1 MTLVYGVSHP
11 FSTMLFVSMCKVWL
25 CTSTKWIWG
34 QWQRMWFSMNND
46 LHFGL
51 FFTKILWLYGVF
63 VIFVAQQEVYN
74 HFHCMETRT
83 QENIWKRRFYG
94 FGVTW
99 DFSIKMNRNDLIHLT
114 TDISPF
120 KPFRYFL
127 ISQISFFQ
135 QVIEISDLSFLYI
148 WSSLFSPFKEHPL
161 FYRMHHLVYQKWSSL
176 INILQFSQSLM
187 LSLYISF
194 CKSLSAEV
202 VGCIKSAPWLHPL
215 LPRPPQKE
223 ATDEFWAMSHTAPY
237 LEFLWASP
245 LNCFKLLLQ
254 RPASTSPSKSRKYII
269 IYSLVLTIVQ
279 HFSWSCYM

>member
-11 FSTMLFVSMCKVWL
+11 FSTMLFVPMCKVWL

-34 QWQRMWFSMNND
+34 QWQRMWFSMNDD

-74 HFHCMETRT
+74 HFHCIETRT
-83 QENIWKRRFYG
+83 QENIWKRWFYG

-135 QVIEISDLSFLYI
+135 QVIEISDLSFVDLK
-148 WSSLFSPFKEHPL
+148 FSFFTFQRAPSF
-161 FYRMHHLVYQKWSSL
+161 
-176 INILQFSQSLM
+176 LQN
-187 LSLYISF
+187 ISF
-194 CKSLSAEV
+194 GISEIKFSNKYPSVFTVFNV
-202 VGCIKSAPWLHPL
+202 VSIP
-215 LPRPPQKE
+215 
-223 ATDEFWAMSHTAPY
+223 F
-237 LEFLWASP
+237 FL
-245 LNCFKLLLQ
+245 
-254 RPASTSPSKSRKYII
+254 
-269 IYSLVLTIVQ
+269 
-279 HFSWSCYM
+279 